1 MKKISKIIKIIFF
14 FNALFLLISCT
25 QPNTDTDSQINVKYT
40 TTLGNGNYVMHN
52 FRVTTGCNTVDESV
66 NKDLT
71 KAESYIKGL
80 VKGFSENLKAKYSFE
95 SIEEKDAFK
104 LSNTY
109 GFDFTINRIHNT
121 CEPIMVDIIKNIDTP
136 LDRSRFIRYYHA
148 LSNEAYKY
156 GFGSRFGIITTEENS
171 KKNYEDNK
179 ASVIRAWTNLHNIAG
194 VEQPF
199 DMKADIEDDNC
210 LQTTIGMDALITAI
224 APKMGL
230 QPKDLRNAVNLS
242 FTVDPMKSWHCMVE
256 TTLPAHYG
264 CALTA
269 KNMVSVM
276 TDTTVSLSAE
286 KEASM

>member
-52 FRVTTGCNTVDESV
+52 FMVTSNGATLYDDTNQ
-66 NKDLT
+66 NLT
-71 KAESYIKGL
+71 KAERYIKGL

-95 SIEEKDAFK
+95 LIQEKCAFE
-104 LSNTY
+104 LSSSA
-109 GFDFTINRIHNT
+109 GFDYAINRIHNT

-148 LSNEAYKY
+148 LSNEVEKYAY
-156 GFGSRFGIITTEENS
+156 GLDFGIITREENS

-179 ASVIRAWTNLHNIAG
+179 ESVIYAWTNLHNIAG

-199 DMKADIEDDNC
+199 DMKADIENDNC

-224 APKMGL
+224 AHKMGL
-230 QPKDLRNAVNLS
+230 TPKDVRDSVNLA
-242 FTVDPMKSWHCMVE
+242 FTVNAMKAWHNTVE
-256 TTLPAHYG
+256 TTLSAHKG
-264 CALTA
+264 CSLIARD
-269 KNMVSVM
+269 MVSVM
-276 TDTTVSLSAE
+276 TDTTVNLSAE

>member
-25 QPNTDTDSQINVKYT
+25 QPNTDTDSQINAKYT
-40 TTLGNGNYVMHN
+40 TTLGNGNYKMRY
-52 FRVTTGCNTVDESV
+52 FMVTAGSTVDNV
-66 NKDLT
+66 NQDLT

-80 VKGFSENLKAKYSFE
+80 VNGFSENLKAKYSFE
-95 SIEEKDAFK
+95 LIEKKDTFE
-104 LSNTY
+104 LDSTY
-109 GFDFTINRIHNT
+109 GFDFTINRLHNT
-121 CEPIMVDIIKNIDTP
+121 CEPIMVDIIKNIGTP

-148 LSNEAYKY
+148 LSNEVEKYAY
-156 GFGSRFGIITTEENS
+156 GPNFGIITTEENS

-199 DMKADIEDDNC
+199 DMKADIENDNC
-210 LQTTIGMDALITAI
+210 LQTTIGMDAMITAI
-224 APKMGL
+224 APQMGL
-230 QPKDLRNAVNLS
+230 TPKDLRDVINLS
-242 FTVDPMKSWHCMVE
+242 FNVNAMKAWHNTIE
-256 TTLPAHYG
+256 TALSAHKG
-264 CALTA
+264 CILTA

-276 TDTTVSLSAE
+276 TDTTVNLSAE